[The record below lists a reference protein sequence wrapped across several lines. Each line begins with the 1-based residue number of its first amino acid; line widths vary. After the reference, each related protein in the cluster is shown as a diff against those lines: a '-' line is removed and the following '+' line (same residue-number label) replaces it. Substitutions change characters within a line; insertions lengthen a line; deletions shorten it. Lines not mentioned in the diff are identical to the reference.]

1 MHRAQSPE
9 WSHRCVATTDAKED
23 GPRSMN
29 PIQMAAFQAASGVTA
44 ATLLL
49 GIASII
55 LVLVFI
61 WVIWVTL
68 GTFRAWQD
76 GNASLFD
83 VAWSAI
89 RASIILMVLG
99 FYLR

>member
-1 MHRAQSPE
+1 
-9 WSHRCVATTDAKED
+9 
-23 GPRSMN
+23 MN
-29 PIQMAAFQAASGVTA
+29 PAPLAAFQAASGVTA
-44 ATLLL
+44 TTLLV

-55 LVLVFI
+55 LLLAFV
-61 WVIWVTL
+61 WVVWVTL

-83 VAWSAI
+83 LAWSAL

>member
-1 MHRAQSPE
+1 MDPVQL
-9 WSHRCVATTDAKED
+9 
-23 GPRSMN
+23 
-29 PIQMAAFQAASGVTA
+29 AAFRAASGVTA
-44 ATLLL
+44 TALLL
-49 GIASII
+49 GIASM
-55 LVLVFI
+55 VLLLAFI
-61 WVIWVTL
+61 WVLWVTL

-83 VAWSAI
+83 VAWGAI

>member
-1 MHRAQSPE
+1 MRHGLSRVWWHHFA
-9 WSHRCVATTDAKED
+9 AITDADQGRDE
-23 GPRSMN
+23 MN
-29 PIQMAAFQAASGVTA
+29 PAQLAAFQAASGVA
-44 ATLLL
+44 ASTLLL
-49 GIASII
+49 GIASVI
-55 LVLVFI
+55 LLLAFV
-61 WVIWVTL
+61 WVVWVTL

-83 VAWSAI
+83 LAWSAI

>member
-1 MHRAQSPE
+1 
-9 WSHRCVATTDAKED
+9 
-23 GPRSMN
+23 MN
-29 PIQMAAFQAASGVTA
+29 PVQLAAFQAASGVNA
-44 ATLLL
+44 RVLLL
-49 GIASII
+49 GIASMI
-55 LVLVFI
+55 LMLAFI
-61 WVIWVTL
+61 WVVWVTL

-83 VAWSAI
+83 VAWCAI

>member
-1 MHRAQSPE
+1 MPHGLSPAL
-9 WSHRCVATTDAKED
+9 SHRLAVITGANEERDE
-23 GPRSMN
+23 MN
-29 PIQMAAFQAASGVTA
+29 PAQLAAFQAASGVTA
-44 ATLLL
+44 TTLLV
-49 GIASII
+49 GIASM
-55 LVLVFI
+55 VLLLAFI
-61 WVIWVTL
+61 WVVWVTL

-83 VAWSAI
+83 LAWSAI

>member
-1 MHRAQSPE
+1 MRPGQSHE
-9 WSHRCVATTDAKED
+9 WPHRCVATTAAKDESLALDAV
-23 GPRSMN
+23 
-29 PIQMAAFQAASGVTA
+29 QLAAFQAASGVTA
-44 ATLLL
+44 TTLLL

-55 LVLVFI
+55 LVLAFI

>member
-1 MHRAQSPE
+1 M
-9 WSHRCVATTDAKED
+9 V
-23 GPRSMN
+23 
-29 PIQMAAFQAASGVTA
+29 
-44 ATLLL
+44 LLL
-49 GIASII
+49 A
-55 LVLVFI
+55 FI
-61 WVIWVTL
+61 WVVWVTL

-83 VAWSAI
+83 LAWSAI

>member
-1 MHRAQSPE
+1 MRLGLNRVRSC
-9 WSHRCVATTDAKED
+9 RCAVITGANHE
-23 GPRSMN
+23 RHEMN
-29 PIQMAAFQAASGVTA
+29 PAQLAAFQAASGVTA
-44 ATLLL
+44 TTLLV
-49 GIASII
+49 GIASM
-55 LVLVFI
+55 VLLLAFI
-61 WVIWVTL
+61 WVVWVTL

-83 VAWSAI
+83 LAWSAI